1 MYKEPLLK
9 CLIPMTDILL
19 YIVSEKMRHNLFI
32 RNKQNYLFLVKLALH
47 FIRTHPVFPPIPVS
61 TWNFTT
67 NLETSSESTIQPSF
81 N

>member
-32 RNKQNYLFLVKLALH
+32 RNQQNYLFLIKVALH
-47 FIRTHPVFPPIPVS
+47 FIRTHPVFPPISVS

-67 NLETSSESTIQPSF
+67 NLETSSESAIQPSF